1 MPNQRPAG
9 EPAAGKSPIGNR
21 EAVLERRNNAS
32 ARVSETTRLIGLGLL
47 AIFYAII
54 SGDDAYSMQLRA
66 DWPQLL
72 RLMALCGG
80 LAVLLDYL
88 HYVFAYFTT
97 DRALDRTDEPN
108 VYDTGWVTYQLANA
122 CFWTK
127 QASALVGSCCLIFLV
142 GQSFS

>member
-1 MPNQRPAG
+1 MSDERSAD
-9 EPAAGKSPIGNR
+9 EPSAGKPAIGNR
-21 EAVLERRNNAS
+21 EAILERRNNAS

-54 SGDDAYSMQLRA
+54 SGSDAYSVEMRA
-66 DWPQLL
+66 NWPQLL
-72 RLMALCGG
+72 RLMALCGV

-88 HYVFAYFTT
+88 HYVFGYFTT

-108 VYDTGWVTYQLANA
+108 SYDQAWATYRLEHV

-127 QASALVGSCCLIFLV
+127 QASALAGCCFLIFLV